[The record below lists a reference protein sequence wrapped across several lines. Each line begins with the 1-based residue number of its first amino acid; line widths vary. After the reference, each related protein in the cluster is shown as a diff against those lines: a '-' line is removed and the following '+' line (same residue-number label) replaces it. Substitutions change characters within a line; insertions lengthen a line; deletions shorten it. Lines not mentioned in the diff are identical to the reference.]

1 MALSET
7 ETAEQVTQ
15 QASVEL
21 AQYPTALVILDD
33 TQYQD
38 YSVKF
43 KELRE
48 AARALDAEKKTITA
62 PMNKSLKAVRE
73 LFKKPEYQVSIA
85 TAAIK
90 NAMLAYTE
98 KQAFEARQAA
108 ETVSIGPE
116 VSVITAAP
124 PRVDGVSIRTNIKS
138 EVTDIEAVIKAAA
151 GGNKLAVRV
160 LTIDTGAL
168 HKLTQSLREDLDI
181 PGIKVFAQKTVAG

>member
-21 AQYPTALVILDD
+21 EQYPTALIILDD

-43 KELRE
+43 KDLRKT
-48 AARALDAEKKTITA
+48 ARELDAEKKTITG
-62 PMNKSLKAVRE
+62 PINESLKAVRE
-73 LFKKPEYQVSIA
+73 LFKKPEYQISIA
-85 TAAIK
+85 TSAIK
-90 NAMLAYTE
+90 NAMLIYTE
-98 KQAFEARQAA
+98 KQAALAA
-108 ETVSIGPE
+108 APITSGSE
-116 VSVITAAP
+116 VSAIASAP
-124 PRVDGVSIRTNIKS
+124 PKVNGVSIRTNIKS
-138 EVTDIEAVIKAAA
+138 ELVDIEQVIKAAA

>member
-15 QASVEL
+15 QASIEL
-21 AQYPTALVILDD
+21 EQYPTALVILDD

-62 PMNKSLKAVRE
+62 PMNKSLKAVRG
-73 LFKKPEYQVSIA
+73 LFKKPEYQISIA
-85 TAAIK
+85 TSAIK
-90 NAMLAYTE
+90 NAMLVYAE
-98 KQAFEARQAA
+98 KQASMASVTEGGGSEVAA
-108 ETVSIGPE
+108 IA
-116 VSVITAAP
+116 AAP
-124 PRVDGVSIRTNIKS
+124 PKTDGVSIRTNIKS
-138 EVTDIEAVIKAAA
+138 EIVDIEQVIKAAA
-151 GGNKLAVRV
+151 TGNKLALRV

-181 PGIKVFAQKTVAG
+181 PGIKVFEQKTVAG